1 MKKSTLLH
9 PTLSSLNK
17 ESNVL
22 QKSLSLN
29 YALNNFSVEDG
40 CNPHSR
46 KKRFLSYPRYV
57 EVMVTADTK
66 MVRHHGQNLQH
77 YVLTLMSIVS
87 KLKFISM
94 SIFSYFCSV
103 AFSSAAFLSSGLI
116 EFCIKIKIFHK
127 HFLKSRAKTSDYG
140 SSQCNTVRCIGEML
154 WLTDLLLHLEE
165 FLSFSKLNTWINYS
179 SQRLKGIVKKWKN
192 TSYLLKTGDFIIA
205 LT

>member
-22 QKSLSLN
+22 RKSLSPK
-29 YALNNFSVEDG
+29 YALNNLSIEHG
-40 CNPHSR
+40 GNQHSR

-87 KLKFISM
+87 KIKFVSM
-94 SIFSYFCSV
+94 SNFSYFCSV
-103 AFSSAAFLSSGLI
+103 AFISAPSLSSGLI
-116 EFCIKIKIFHK
+116 EFCIKIQIFHK
-127 HFLKSRAKTSDYG
+127 YLKSRAKTSDYG
-140 SSQCNTVRCIGEML
+140 SSQCNAVKCVGEML
-154 WLTDLLLHLEE
+154 WLIFTFTVTLEE

-179 SQRLKGIVKKWKN
+179 RQRLKGIVKKC
-192 TSYLLKTGDFIIA
+192 LVVVILVFQIISN
-205 LT
+205 